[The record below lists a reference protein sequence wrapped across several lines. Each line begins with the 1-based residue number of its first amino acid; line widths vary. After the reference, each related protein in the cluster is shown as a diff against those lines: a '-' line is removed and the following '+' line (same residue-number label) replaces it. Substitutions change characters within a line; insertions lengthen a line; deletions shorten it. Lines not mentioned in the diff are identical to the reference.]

1 MIDIE
6 AFSKAQKLVW
16 AKNLLDTD
24 YNSFWKILE
33 LDVLG
38 KFNNDCSVLW
48 KADAPDC
55 VLNML
60 KNTQLAE
67 SLRVWYRY
75 RDLIKENLWYEDYYL
90 QDLIWWNRK
99 VRLKTK
105 KYFFYQNWFDQGIY
119 TVDDLYRGRNF
130 VKTFLRIWSLSL
142 TFQSRTEENIPI

>member
-1 MIDIE
+1 MKRNYFYNGYGEGGIRMIDIE

-24 YNSFWKILE
+24 YNGFWKILE

-38 KFNNDCSVLW
+38 KFNNDSSVLW

-75 RDLIKENLWYEDYYL
+75 RDLIKENLGY
-90 QDLIWWNRK
+90 
-99 VRLKTK
+99 
-105 KYFFYQNWFDQGIY
+105 GI
-119 TVDDLYRGRNF
+119 TIF
-130 VKTFLRIWSLSL
+130 RI
-142 TFQSRTEENIPI
+142 